1 MKTNCESCSM
11 PIESGPYCGY
21 CVDSEGKLQPF
32 EDRFAKMVDWQLKR
46 NPKAGRAQAEKETL
60 AFMAKLPAWKE
71 NAELRRRLSL

>member
-11 PIESGPYCGY
+11 PIESGPYCEY

-46 NPKAGRAQAEKETL
+46 NAGAGRAQAEKDTL
-60 AFMAKLPAWKE
+60 AFMAKMPAWK
-71 NAELRRRLSL
+71 NNPELKSRLQR